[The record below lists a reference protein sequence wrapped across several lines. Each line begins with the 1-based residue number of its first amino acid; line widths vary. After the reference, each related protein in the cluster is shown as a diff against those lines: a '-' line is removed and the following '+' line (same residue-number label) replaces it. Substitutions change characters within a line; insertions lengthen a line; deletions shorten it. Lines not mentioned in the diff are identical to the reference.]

1 MIQYTLAFGIAAI
14 LALGYLAG
22 PWFYICLYFYYNKQT
37 FIPPH
42 YGTDNE
48 RLLLCRTEQ
57 PHHIHVVQW
66 LLILSATI
74 YDGSFIY
81 IDRGDMDISN
91 SAVIEEYKRDKLQLL
106 RDGDIEEYGGRMKR
120 AVKAK
125 YKYKTQILMDL
136 IISEAKIDDFDN
148 VYTKIL
154 KDAALFNQYGK

>member
-1 MIQYTLAFGIAAI
+1 MKDCYSV
-14 LALGYLAG
+14 
-22 PWFYICLYFYYNKQT
+22 
-37 FIPPH
+37 
-42 YGTDNE
+42 
-48 RLLLCRTEQ
+48 EQ
-57 PHHIHVVQW
+57 PYHIHVVQW

-136 IISEAKIDDFDN
+136 IISEAKIDDFDS
-148 VYTKIL
+148 VYTDIL